1 MMVIVSYEMHVG
13 HCEIITYMVVIARCT
28 MHGGYCEVRKAWCLK
43 YRIFS

>member
-13 HCEIITYMVVIARCT
+13 HWSYMVVIVRCT
-28 MHGGYCEVRKAWCLK
+28 MHGGYCEVQKAWCLK